1 MPTYTRHCLKCDELF
16 DVLCRIADRDALA
29 HECPYC
35 GDEGGEWMITAPALS
50 RDSGRL
56 MTHKSDSGF
65 KEVLS
70 KIKERNPRTPIAE
83 R

>member
-1 MPTYTRHCLKCDELF
+1 M
-16 DVLCRIADRDALA
+16 LCRIADRDTLE

-35 GDEGGEWMITAPALS
+35 GGEGGEWMISAPALS
-50 RDSGRL
+50 RQSERL
-56 MTHKSDSGF
+56 MTHKADSGF

>member
-1 MPTYTRHCLKCDELF
+1 M
-16 DVLCRIADRDALA
+16 LCRIADRDTLA

-56 MTHKSDSGF
+56 MTSRQSAGF